1 MFRLIFCVGLLW
13 MVVIANVVATEEE
26 IKRGLRIV
34 NGQDVREG
42 TLVDKVSRM

>member
-1 MFRLIFCVGLLW
+1 MLRLIFCLGLLW
-13 MVVIANVVATEEE
+13 MVVFANVVATEEE

-42 TLVDKVSRM
+42 ILVDKVSRM